1 MLGKVLYSG
10 FRWPHHDAQSG
21 YHHAVADARDFVD
34 SGALWGGRARIGTR
48 RRKLNIF
55 LAELVTLARAW
66 RYRAV
71 FYIYPETCALFFS
84 APLLKLM
91 GKRVVYTLHLGEKY
105 WDRQGSLL
113 FRLKRYNLRFVDHFV
128 VLSSQ
133 QKQRLEAKFPGRVS
147 FIPHGVHLD
156 PAATAPVPASPPRV
170 CVAGDNFR
178 DYAMLREIIECFA
191 ARFPQIRFDLVGMQY
206 ARLGEAAGAASVTCH
221 PRLDAAEYNRVI
233 REASFMLL
241 PLQFATANNALL
253 EALTQGVPVLC
264 NRIDGVT
271 DYLPDG
277 DYLFDDIEQLC
288 DLVAARLAMTPA
300 QRALESAAL
309 IAYADTHFAWPVV
322 RRRIVDCCLQAA
334 GGDAAPAAAKVP
346 DARALPRR
354 LP

>member
-1 MLGKVLYSG
+1 MPGKVLYSG

-21 YHHAVADARDFVD
+21 YHHAVADAKDYVD
-34 SGALWGGRARIGTR
+34 SGALWGGAAKIGSR
-48 RRKLNIF
+48 RRKLNIL

-71 FYIYPETCALFFS
+71 FYVYPETCALFFS

-91 GKRVVYTLHLGEKY
+91 GKRVVYALHLGEKY

-113 FRLKRYNLRFVDHFV
+113 FRLKRHNLRYVDHFV

-133 QKQRLEAKFPGRVS
+133 HKQRLEVQFPGKVS

-156 PAATAPVPASPPRV
+156 PAAPPAAPATPPRV

-178 DYAMLREIIECFA
+178 DYAMLRAIIERFA
-191 ARFPQIRFDLVGMQY
+191 TRFPQIRFDLVGMQY
-206 ARLGEAAGAASVTCH
+206 AKLGDAAGATNVTCH
-221 PRLDAAEYNRVI
+221 PRLSAAEYGRVI
-233 REASFMLL
+233 REAAFMLL

-253 EALTQGVPVLC
+253 EALTLGVPVLC

-277 DYLFDDIEQLC
+277 DYLFDDIDQLC
-288 DLVAARLAMTPA
+288 ELVAARLTMTPA
-300 QRALESAAL
+300 RRAAESAAL
-309 IAYADTHFAWPVV
+309 IAYVDAHFAWPVV
-322 RRRIVDCCLQAA
+322 RRRIVDCCLHAT
-334 GGDAAPAAAKVP
+334 GGHAAA
-346 DARALPRR
+346 ARTAATRPQPRR

>member
-21 YHHAVADARDFVD
+21 YHHVVADAKDFVD
-34 SGALWGGRARIGTR
+34 SGALWGGEARIGSR
-48 RRKLNIF
+48 QRKLNIF

-71 FYIYPETCALFFS
+71 FYVYPETCALFFS

-91 GKRVVYTLHLGEKY
+91 GKRVIYTLHLGEKY

-133 QKQRLEAKFPGRVS
+133 QKQRLEAKFPRRVS
-147 FIPHGVHLD
+147 FVPHGVHLG
-156 PAATAPVPASPPRV
+156 PMPVVPVPALPPRV
-170 CVAGDNFR
+170 VVAGDNFR

-191 ARFPQIRFDLVGMQY
+191 TRFPQIRFDLVGMQY
-206 ARLGEAAGAASVTCH
+206 ARLGEAAHAPSVTCH
-221 PRLDAAEYNRVI
+221 PRLDAVEYSRVI

-241 PLQFATANNALL
+241 PLHFATANNALL
-253 EALTQGVPVLC
+253 EALAQGVPVLC

-277 DYLFDDIEQLC
+277 DYLFDDIEHLC
-288 DLVAARLAMTPA
+288 ELVAARLAMTPG
-300 QRALESAAL
+300 QRALETAAL
-309 IAYADTHFAWPVV
+309 REYVDAHFSWPVV
-322 RRRIVDCCLQAA
+322 RRHIVECCLQTAGIDVAA
-334 GGDAAPAAAKVP
+334 SAAEAHGASPLS
-346 DARALPRR
+346 R
-354 LP
+354 